1 MRRKVYCRSSS
12 WGIRP
17 ECLMALCLSGLRSCV
32 VGRIRRH
39 TSHPAHCRLIAYSVR
54 VGYAIRQNGFRRDNK
69 QKHCRSSAFYVVS
82 SGKPREVLP
91 DED

>member
-1 MRRKVYCRSSS
+1 MC
-12 WGIRP
+12 
-17 ECLMALCLSGLRSCV
+17 
-32 VGRIRRH
+32 
-39 TSHPAHCRLIAYSVR
+39 CRLDKTPHV
-54 VGYAIRQNGFRRDNK
+54 AIRQNGFRRDNK